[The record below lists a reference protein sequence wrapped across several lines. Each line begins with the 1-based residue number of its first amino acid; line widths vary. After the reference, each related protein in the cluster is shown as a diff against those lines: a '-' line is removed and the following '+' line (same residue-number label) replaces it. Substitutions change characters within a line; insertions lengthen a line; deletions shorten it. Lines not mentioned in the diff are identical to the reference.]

1 MERVYNHS
9 IFQGSAFKMMS
20 SIEQCQA
27 IWRNADTVCFDVDS
41 TVIKDEGLDELAVF
55 CGVGKQVKE
64 WTNKA
69 MGGSMRFRTALEK
82 RLEIIQPTIDQITQF
97 RETQPIRFSD
107 GLEEL
112 VDMLHEK
119 GTNVYLVS
127 GGFRSIIEPAAELLG
142 IPFQN
147 IYANRL
153 KFFYN
158 GQYAGF
164 DIREPTSD
172 SGGKKLVAEKLKQ
185 KSKQLVF
192 IGDGATDLEAYPPAD
207 LFIGY
212 GGNVVRETVKQKA
225 PWYITDFSE
234 LIQILQES
242 S

>member
-1 MERVYNHS
+1 
-9 IFQGSAFKMMS
+9 MS

-27 IWRNADTVCFDVDS
+27 IWRNADSVCFDVDS

-82 RLEIIQPTIDQITQF
+82 RLDIIQPTIDQITQF

-158 GQYAGF
+158 GEYAGF